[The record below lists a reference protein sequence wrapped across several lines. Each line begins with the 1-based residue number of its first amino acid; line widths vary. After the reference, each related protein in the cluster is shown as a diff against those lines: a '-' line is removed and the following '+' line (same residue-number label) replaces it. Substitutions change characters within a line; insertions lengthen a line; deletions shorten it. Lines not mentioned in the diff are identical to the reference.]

1 MIEIKRGDAKGH
13 APSVV
18 SASLAAVDA
27 LEECLDTV
35 IAEGACFSVRDLAVD
50 GNDAMACGVP
60 AGPPVGKA
68 LARLTEE
75 VIEGRLPNERE
86 TLLEFLRGNAGTS
99 EKP

>member
-1 MIEIKRGDAKGH
+1 
-13 APSVV
+13 
-18 SASLAAVDA
+18 
-27 LEECLDTV
+27 
-35 IAEGACFSVRDLAVD
+35 
-50 GNDAMACGVP
+50 MACGVP
-60 AGPPVGKA
+60 AGPLVGKA